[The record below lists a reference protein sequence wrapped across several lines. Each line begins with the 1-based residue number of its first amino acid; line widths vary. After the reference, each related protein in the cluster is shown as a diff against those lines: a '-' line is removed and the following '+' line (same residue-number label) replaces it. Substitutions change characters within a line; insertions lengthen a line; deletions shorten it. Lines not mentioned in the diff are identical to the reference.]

1 MPRYVYYVLI
11 MLFVT
16 TLAGIAGGKPGEK
29 VPLYSYKIVN
39 IYPHDTGAFTQ
50 GLVYADGVLYE
61 GTGQKGES
69 SIRKVDIKTGT
80 VLQFHQL
87 PSQYFGEGVAVYGD
101 RIVQLTWQSNTG
113 FIYDRNSFLPM
124 EQFYYASEGWGLT
137 HDGER
142 LIMSDGTSMIYFLDP
157 LTFEEIGSLKVQ
169 DDGKPVE
176 HLNELEFINGE
187 VYANVWPGDSIVI
200 FSPQSGAVTGWI
212 DLSGLLNSR
221 ERQARTDVLNGI
233 AYDAENR
240 RLFVTGKYWPKLF
253 EIELVRKD

>member
-1 MPRYVYYVLI
+1 MPKYRHYVLTI
-11 MLFVT
+11 LFVT
-16 TLAGIAGGKPGEK
+16 ALAGIAGGNPGEK
-29 VPLYSYKIVN
+29 VPHYTYKIVH

-142 LIMSDGTSMIYFLDP
+142 LIMSDGTSTIYFLDP
-157 LTFEEIGSLKVQ
+157 LTFEETGSLQ
-169 DDGKPVE
+169 IRDGGKPVE

-187 VYANVWPGDSIVI
+187 VYANVWPGDSIAI
-200 FSPQSGAVTGWI
+200 FSPQSGEVTGWI
-212 DLSGLLNSR
+212 DLSGLLNAR
-221 ERQARTDVLNGI
+221 DRQARTDVLNGI